1 MVIYTDHHF
10 TDETPKVQRA
20 YSVLAHVEPGWELGT
35 GLMVKDMLCVYHI
48 TVIPKR
54 VDQQQS
60 DQEGFDCTTVD
71 TKCVISLQTQRELEE
86 FF

>member
-1 MVIYTDHHF
+1 
-10 TDETPKVQRA
+10 
-20 YSVLAHVEPGWELGT
+20 
-35 GLMVKDMLCVYHI
+35 MVKDMLCVYHI